1 MGDLFRALGDG
12 TQARAFYEKALE
24 IAERLAEN
32 APENADY
39 ARDLWVSYWRMA
51 SLEEDVGDQA
61 NALRWWQRAHDILQG
76 MVDRGLHVSPED
88 HGFLQQIKIK
98 LSKEPA

>member
-1 MGDLFRALGDG
+1 
-12 TQARAFYEKALE
+12 
-24 IAERLAEN
+24 
-32 APENADY
+32 
-39 ARDLWVSYWRMA
+39 MA